1 MDAGYM
7 HEFDPNR
14 AAFCK
19 QIVNGR
25 HCGLSDTADVHTRYE
40 AARPE
45 PPFDEFSVDIYEDDC
60 FTHLSVQFNVPV
72 PNEEIRQFV
81 EDAIREKLDRL

>member
-40 AARPE
+40 TSKPK
-45 PPFDEFSVDIYEDDC
+45 PPF
-60 FTHLSVQFNVPV
+60 
-72 PNEEIRQFV
+72 
-81 EDAIREKLDRL
+81 LDFEVTMPDVYAEP